1 MLHVEHKSFHSRV
14 LLSPLC
20 FIRTIITTTTG
31 IHTIVSKPDGTLS
44 VLLAGHNST
53 GFGKITW
60 LRYT

>member
-1 MLHVEHKSFHSRV
+1 VNFSNGSQ
-14 LLSPLC
+14 
-20 FIRTIITTTTG
+20 
-31 IHTIVSKPDGTLS
+31 DGTLS